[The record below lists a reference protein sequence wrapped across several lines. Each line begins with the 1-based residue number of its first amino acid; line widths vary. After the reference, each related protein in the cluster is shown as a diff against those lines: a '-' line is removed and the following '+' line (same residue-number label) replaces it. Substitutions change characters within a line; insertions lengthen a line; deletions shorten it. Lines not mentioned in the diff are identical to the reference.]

1 MLWGMVS
8 NVERTFFYGSRI
20 DLSFRAAHMT

>member
-8 NVERTFFYGSRI
+8 NVEHTFFYGSRI
-20 DLSFRAAHMT
+20 NLIFRAAHTT